1 MQQSQPTSRRS
12 KETTK
17 RTILLA
23 DDDEEFRETLVIW
36 LASEEGWSVREAADG
51 EDVLS
56 KLDESVDVLVLDRR
70 MPNLSGPE
78 VIDRIDETDFDG
90 DVFVLSAYEA
100 DEHLNGDGD
109 RITAY
114 VTKPIRR
121 QEFLE
126 RLEAGR

>member
-17 RTILLA
+17 RTVLLA

-36 LASEEGWSVREAADG
+36 LASEEGWYVREAADG

-56 KLDESVDVLVLDRR
+56 KIDESVDVLVLDRR

-78 VIDRIDETDFDG
+78 VIDRIDETEFDG

-114 VTKPIRR
+114 ITKPIRR
-121 QEFLE
+121 EEFLE
-126 RLEAGR
+126 RLETGR